1 MDAYGGAGDA
11 DPGADGQGRDADR
24 TIPRRPGIGAQRAAS
39 PEHVPGPCAPS
50 DGEGREGGGA
60 RFPGRTAHVLG
71 SAPGPAGPVPAS
83 APPPVAGKGKGRI
96 PTPVPESVAPA
107 VEAGAAGP
115 GIGALR
121 VGNQVVAAVVLALVA
136 AGVGV
141 HLLMVFL
148 HIAPANTVTR
158 QHGQAVDD
166 YVYPEFEQNWKLFA
180 PNPLQQNIA
189 VQARAEI
196 LVEDGALDRT
206 RWVDLSA
213 LDGEAIDGDL
223 LPSHTRQNLLRRG
236 WDFYVNSHDGAGV
249 PNGVRGDLSER
260 YVRRIVLARLAA
272 ELDGT
277 RDGVIDRIQLRS
289 RTTPVPPPPW
299 SEEKASRAPADREL
313 AWWSVTDADVPLG
326 GTLRLRREG
335 DGGAR

>member
-11 DPGADGQGRDADR
+11 EAGPEEDARGRDEDR
-24 TIPRRPGIGAQRAAS
+24 TPSRRPGIGAQRAAS
-39 PEHVPGPCAPS
+39 PEHVPDPSPPAGP
-50 DGEGREGGGA
+50 
-60 RFPGRTAHVLG
+60 TAHALG
-71 SAPGPAGPVPAS
+71 SAPGLAGAVPVPAGS
-83 APPPVAGKGKGRI
+83 RPAPPPAAAD
-96 PTPVPESVAPA
+96 PVPGSAPA
-107 VEAGAAGP
+107 PDPVPPPVSAAEAGAVGP

-148 HIAPANTVTR
+148 HVAPANTVTK

-166 YVYPEFEQNWKLFA
+166 YIYPEFEQNWKLFA

-196 LVEDGALDRT
+196 LAEDGTLDRT

-213 LDGEAIDGDL
+213 LDGEAIDGDP

-236 WDFYVNSHDGAGV
+236 WDFYVNSHDSAGV

-260 YVRRIVLARLAA
+260 YVRRIVLARLVT
-272 ELDGT
+272 ELDGS
-277 RDGVIDRIQLRS
+277 RDGVIDRIQVRS

-299 SEEKASRAPADREL
+299 SDEQVSRKPVDREL
-313 AWWSVTDADVPLG
+313 KWWSVTDSDVPLG
-326 GTLRLRREG
+326 GSLQLRRDG

>member
-11 DPGADGQGRDADR
+11 EAGPEKDARGRDEDR
-24 TIPRRPGIGAQRAAS
+24 TPSRRPGIGAQRSGS
-39 PEHVPGPCAPS
+39 PERVPAPS
-50 DGEGREGGGA
+50 PPAG
-60 RFPGRTAHVLG
+60 PTAHALG
-71 SAPGPAGPVPAS
+71 SAPGLAGAVPVPAGS
-83 APPPVAGKGKGRI
+83 RPAPPPAAAD
-96 PTPVPESVAPA
+96 PVPGSAPVPDSVPPPVPA
-107 VEAGAAGP
+107 AEAGAVGP

-148 HIAPANTVTR
+148 HVAPANTVTK

-166 YVYPEFEQNWKLFA
+166 YIYPEFEQNWKLFA

-196 LVEDGALDRT
+196 LAEDGTLDRT

-213 LDGEAIDGDL
+213 LDGEAIDGDP

-236 WDFYVNSHDGAGV
+236 WDFYVNSHDSAGV

-260 YVRRIVLARLAA
+260 YVRRIVLARLVT
-272 ELDGT
+272 ELDGS
-277 RDGVIDRIQLRS
+277 RDGVIDRIQVRS

-299 SEEKASRAPADREL
+299 SDEKVSRKPVDREL
-313 AWWSVTDADVPLG
+313 KWWSVTDSDVPLG
-326 GTLRLRREG
+326 GSLQLRRDG

>member
-11 DPGADGQGRDADR
+11 EADPEEDARGRDEDR
-24 TIPRRPGIGAQRAAS
+24 TPSRRPGIGAQRAAS
-39 PEHVPGPCAPS
+39 PERVPDPAPPA
-50 DGEGREGGGA
+50 D
-60 RFPGRTAHVLG
+60 RTAHTLG
-71 SAPGPAGPVPAS
+71 SAPGLAGAVPVPAGS
-83 APPPVAGKGKGRI
+83 RAAPPPAAAD
-96 PTPVPESVAPA
+96 PVPDSAPA
-107 VEAGAAGP
+107 PDSVPAPVPVADAGAVGP

-148 HIAPANTVTR
+148 HVAPANTVTK

-166 YVYPEFEQNWKLFA
+166 YIYPEFEQNWKLFA

-196 LVEDGALDRT
+196 LAEDGTLDRT

-213 LDGEAIDGDL
+213 LDGEAIDGDP

-236 WDFYVNSHDGAGV
+236 WDFYVNSHDSAGV

-260 YVRRIVLARLAA
+260 YVRRIVLARLVT
-272 ELDGT
+272 ELDGS
-277 RDGVIDRIQLRS
+277 RDGVIDRIQVRS

-299 SEEKASRAPADREL
+299 SDEKVSREPVDREL
-313 AWWSVTDADVPLG
+313 TWWSVTDSDVPFSGSLQ
-326 GTLRLRREG
+326 LRRDG

>member
-11 DPGADGQGRDADR
+11 EAGPEEDARGRDEDR
-24 TIPRRPGIGAQRAAS
+24 TPSRWPGIGAQRAGS
-39 PEHVPGPCAPS
+39 PERVPDPSPPAGP
-50 DGEGREGGGA
+50 
-60 RFPGRTAHVLG
+60 TAHALG
-71 SAPGPAGPVPAS
+71 SAPGLAGAVPVPAGS
-83 APPPVAGKGKGRI
+83 RPAPPPVEAD
-96 PTPVPESVAPA
+96 PVSDSAPAPDPVPPSVAA
-107 VEAGAAGP
+107 AEAGAVGP

-148 HIAPANTVTR
+148 HVAPANTVTK

-166 YVYPEFEQNWKLFA
+166 YIYPEFEQNWKLFA

-196 LVEDGALDRT
+196 LAEDGTLDRT

-213 LDGEAIDGDL
+213 LDGEAIDGDP

-236 WDFYVNSHDGAGV
+236 WDFYANSHDSAGV

-260 YVRRIVLARLAA
+260 YVRRIVLARLVT
-272 ELDGT
+272 ELDGS
-277 RDGVIDRIQLRS
+277 RDGVIDRIQVRS

-299 SEEKASRAPADREL
+299 SEEKVSRKPVDREL
-313 AWWSVTDADVPLG
+313 KWWSVTDSDVPLG
-326 GTLRLRREG
+326 GSLQLRRDG

>member
-11 DPGADGQGRDADR
+11 EAGPEEDARGRDEDR
-24 TIPRRPGIGAQRAAS
+24 TPSRWPRIGAQRAGAPERVPDPS
-39 PEHVPGPCAPS
+39 PPAGP
-50 DGEGREGGGA
+50 
-60 RFPGRTAHVLG
+60 TAHALG
-71 SAPGPAGPVPAS
+71 SAPGLAGAVPVPAGS
-83 APPPVAGKGKGRI
+83 RPAPPPVEAD
-96 PTPVPESVAPA
+96 PVPDSAPAPDPVPPSVAA
-107 VEAGAAGP
+107 AEAGAVGP

-148 HIAPANTVTR
+148 HVAPANTVTK

-166 YVYPEFEQNWKLFA
+166 YIYPEFEQNWKLFA

-196 LVEDGALDRT
+196 LAEDGTLDRT

-213 LDGEAIDGDL
+213 LDGEAIDGDP

-236 WDFYVNSHDGAGV
+236 WDFYANSHDSAGV

-260 YVRRIVLARLAA
+260 YVRRIVLARLVT
-272 ELDGT
+272 ELDGS
-277 RDGVIDRIQLRS
+277 RDGVIDRIQVRS

-299 SEEKASRAPADREL
+299 SEEKLSRKPVDREL
-313 AWWSVTDADVPLG
+313 KWWSVTDSDVPLG
-326 GTLRLRREG
+326 GSLQLRRDG

>member
-11 DPGADGQGRDADR
+11 EADLEEETRGRDEDR
-24 TIPRRPGIGAQRAAS
+24 TPSRRPGIGAQRVAS
-39 PEHVPGPCAPS
+39 PEHVTDPS
-50 DGEGREGGGA
+50 PPA
-60 RFPGRTAHVLG
+60 GRTAHTLG
-71 SAPGPAGPVPAS
+71 SAPGLAGAAPVPAGS
-83 APPPVAGKGKGRI
+83 RPASPPVAAD
-96 PTPVPESVAPA
+96 PAADSAPA
-107 VEAGAAGP
+107 PHSAEPDLVPVASPGAVGP

-121 VGNQVVAAVVLALVA
+121 VGNQVVAAVVMALVA

-148 HIAPANTVTR
+148 HVAPANTVTK

-166 YVYPEFEQNWKLFA
+166 YIYPEFEQNWKLFA

-196 LVEDGALDRT
+196 LAEDGTLDRT

-213 LDGEAIDGDL
+213 LDGEAIDGDP

-236 WDFYVNSHDGAGV
+236 WDFYVNSHDTAGV

-260 YVRRIVLARLAA
+260 YVRRIVLARLVT
-272 ELDGT
+272 ELEGT
-277 RDGVIDRIQLRS
+277 RDGVIDRIQVRS

-299 SEEKASRAPADREL
+299 SDEKVSRKPVDREL
-313 AWWSVTDADVPLG
+313 TWWSVTDSDVPLDG
-326 GTLRLRREG
+326 SLQLRRDGE
-335 DGGAR
+335 GGAR

>member
-11 DPGADGQGRDADR
+11 EADPEEETRGRDEDR
-24 TIPRRPGIGAQRAAS
+24 TPSRRPGIGAQRAAS
-39 PEHVPGPCAPS
+39 PEHLPDPS
-50 DGEGREGGGA
+50 PPA
-60 RFPGRTAHVLG
+60 GRTAHTLG
-71 SAPGPAGPVPAS
+71 SAPGLVGAAPVPAGS
-83 APPPVAGKGKGRI
+83 RPAPPPVAAD
-96 PTPVPESVAPA
+96 PAADSAPA
-107 VEAGAAGP
+107 PHSAEPDLVPVASPGAVGP

-121 VGNQVVAAVVLALVA
+121 VGNQVVAAVVMALVA

-148 HIAPANTVTR
+148 HVAPANTVTK

-166 YVYPEFEQNWKLFA
+166 YIYPEFEQNWKLFA

-196 LVEDGALDRT
+196 LAEDGTLDRT

-213 LDGEAIDGDL
+213 LDGEAIDGDP

-236 WDFYVNSHDGAGV
+236 WDFYVNSHDTAGV

-260 YVRRIVLARLAA
+260 YVRRIVLARLVT
-272 ELDGT
+272 ELEGT
-277 RDGVIDRIQLRS
+277 RDGVIDRIQVRS

-299 SEEKASRAPADREL
+299 SDEKVSRKPVDREL
-313 AWWSVTDADVPLG
+313 TWWSVTDSDVPLDG
-326 GTLRLRREG
+326 SLQLRRDGE
-335 DGGAR
+335 GGAR

>member
-11 DPGADGQGRDADR
+11 EADPEEETRGRDEDR
-24 TIPRRPGIGAQRAAS
+24 TPSRRPGIGAQRAAS
-39 PEHVPGPCAPS
+39 PEQVPNPS
-50 DGEGREGGGA
+50 PPA
-60 RFPGRTAHVLG
+60 GRTAHTLG
-71 SAPGPAGPVPAS
+71 SAPGLAGAAPVPAGS
-83 APPPVAGKGKGRI
+83 RPAPPPVAAD
-96 PTPVPESVAPA
+96 PAADSAPA
-107 VEAGAAGP
+107 PHSAEPDLVSVVSPGAVGP

-121 VGNQVVAAVVLALVA
+121 VGNQVVAAVVMALVA

-148 HIAPANTVTR
+148 HVAPANTVTK

-196 LVEDGALDRT
+196 LAEDGTLDRT

-213 LDGEAIDGDL
+213 LDGEAIDGDP

-236 WDFYVNSHDGAGV
+236 WDFYVNSHDTAGV

-260 YVRRIVLARLAA
+260 YVRRIVLARLVT
-272 ELDGT
+272 ELEGT
-277 RDGVIDRIQLRS
+277 RDGVIDRIQVRS

-299 SEEKASRAPADREL
+299 SDEKVSRKPVDREL
-313 AWWSVTDADVPLG
+313 TWWSVTDSDVPLDG
-326 GTLRLRREG
+326 SLQLRRDGE
-335 DGGAR
+335 GGAR